1 MRKGAVRRIRAGW
14 LAYICLAVVCLGAF
28 DAPAQARPREF
39 QVKELRLRADPIG
52 IALAPDGRIAYA
64 IYPGGRLVSFDAATG
79 KKTGL
84 LAIGDGALSLAASA
98 SSVVVAQGEP
108 AQALVIDLGKG
119 RVLSKARVQV
129 PIGPGSGAVAMAP
142 DGAWAWVGHRD
153 AITVLAMPSGSISRT
168 IDLPGQPR
176 EIILD
181 GSRAWVLSDASQL
194 SVIDAISGAVL
205 ARRDL
210 GGYVSD
216 IALGAATSRLYATI
230 RDAGTLQS
238 MDPAT
243 LELLEQAP
251 SGSSPMA
258 IVLPA
263 AGDAVI
269 VVGDQ
274 DPVYLGVNP
283 LRPIGRVSQIGKATM
298 IAASRDARRAWIAG
312 SANTAW
318 IVDLGIRPRVLADL
332 QPTQAGLQGYAAT
345 SILRERLRAAL
356 SGDVRIVGSG
366 TMEYEG
372 ESGTAPMKLEVIRS
386 GATTYRDD
394 GRSSTYMSATEVC
407 SRTSSSAATNGPFKC
422 RARGVTEPDLVEQ
435 FRLGMP
441 WERAAAERPA
451 YGWLAELTRT
461 SEPISV
467 SMFPLGGPV
476 VGASSGTVTYRLA
489 NGTVS
494 IREQFGNGPYYDITT
509 RISTPKQPLPQDLSG
524 LNRS

>member
-1 MRKGAVRRIRAGW
+1 
-14 LAYICLAVVCLGAF
+14 
-28 DAPAQARPREF
+28 
-39 QVKELRLRADPIG
+39 
-52 IALAPDGRIAYA
+52 
-64 IYPGGRLVSFDAATG
+64 
-79 KKTGL
+79 
-84 LAIGDGALSLAASA
+84 
-98 SSVVVAQGEP
+98 
-108 AQALVIDLGKG
+108 
-119 RVLSKARVQV
+119 
-129 PIGPGSGAVAMAP
+129 VAMAP

-153 AITVLAMPSGSISRT
+153 MITVLAMPSGSISRT

-176 EIILD
+176 EIILV
-181 GSRAWVLSDASQL
+181 GSRAWVLSDASHL

-210 GGYVSD
+210 GGYV
-216 IALGAATSRLYATI
+216 
-230 RDAGTLQS
+230 
-238 MDPAT
+238 DPAT

-489 NGTVS
+489 KGTFS

-509 RISTPKQPLPQDLSG
+509 RISTPNQPLPQDLAG
-524 LNRS
+524 LPRVP